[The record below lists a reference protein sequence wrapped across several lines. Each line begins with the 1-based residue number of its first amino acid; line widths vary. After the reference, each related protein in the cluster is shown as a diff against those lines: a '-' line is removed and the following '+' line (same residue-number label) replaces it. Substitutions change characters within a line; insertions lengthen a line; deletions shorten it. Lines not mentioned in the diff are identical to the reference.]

1 MGLTVLNG
9 EGAAMRVGMIGIGGI
24 GGGIA
29 ASLLAK
35 GHQVDGYDRDAKRLA
50 AFADGGGH
58 ACASAAEAA
67 AHAEIVFACLP
78 SAAASMET
86 ARIVAEAPNVRHYVE
101 LSTLGRD
108 TIGEIAAIMEGAGK
122 GFLDCPISGGPHIA
136 RAGQL
141 SAVIAGNPESVA
153 AARPAIEAFA
163 TRIFVV
169 GDTPG
174 LAQVCKIVNNILS
187 VTAFVASCEAISIG
201 VKAGA
206 DAAAMIDFINVSTG
220 RNSATL
226 EKFPRAILPR
236 TFDYGG
242 PLTIGQK
249 DLALFLDLARETKVP
264 STVGSTVANM
274 FNILARELG
283 PDADYSNIYRVFE
296 KWAGLPDTPR
306 QD

>member
-1 MGLTVLNG
+1 
-9 EGAAMRVGMIGIGGI
+9 MRIGMIGIGGM

-29 ASLLAK
+29 AALIAR
-35 GHQVDGYDRDAKRLA
+35 GHQVDGYDRDPKRLS
-50 AFADGGGH
+50 AFAADGGT
-58 ACASAAEAA
+58 ACGSAAQAMA
-67 AHAEIVFACLP
+67 QAQIVFACLP
-78 SAAASMET
+78 SAAASLET
-86 ARIVAEAPNVRHYVE
+86 ARIVADAGGVRHYIE

-108 TIGEIAAIMEGAGK
+108 TIGEIAAIMGAAGI
-122 GFLDCPISGGPHIA
+122 GFLDCPVSGGPHIA

-141 SAVIAGNPESVA
+141 SAVIAGHPDSVA

-226 EKFPRAILPR
+226 EKIPQRVLPR
-236 TFDYGG
+236 TFGG
-242 PLTIGQK
+242 HIETGVK
-249 DLALFLDLARETKVP
+249 DLSLYIEESQGLQTPIWMAKEALGVFREAIEN
-264 STVGSTVANM
+264 GYD
-274 FNILARELG
+274 RELL
-283 PDADYSNIYRVFE
+283 RVIE
-296 KWAGLPDTPR
+296 YMEALAGGVQVKQR
-306 QD
+306 